1 MSLSRRT
8 VLFASAAAVAA
19 PSLRAQSAWPA
30 KPLRIVV
37 PYPPGGSS
45 DIIARAIS
53 QPLSDALKQTVIVE
67 NKPGANGVLG
77 LRELLKADPDGYTL
91 MVGNLGSL
99 VLNYAMDSKVGFD
112 PMKDVVPIASTAE
125 YATTMVVNKNV
136 PVNSVKEFVEYAK
149 ARHGQLTYGSTGEG
163 SMANLS
169 TMLFMKQTGVKMVH
183 APYKGGP
190 LALNDLIAGHIQLII
205 EVSPVVD
212 EQVRSGTIK
221 GFAVSSPYR
230 QPMLPD
236 VPTFAEA
243 GVPGVVVTG
252 WLGIY
257 GPPGIPEDVR
267 QKLGVAIV
275 EVIKDPEVV
284 KKLRAIGFEPTGQ
297 DTKTF
302 TDYHAAEVKRWVA
315 FYNEVGLRKN

>member
-1 MSLSRRT
+1 MRAFLT
-8 VLFASAAAVAA
+8 LLFSTMLVAAASADTY
-19 PSLRAQSAWPA
+19 PSRPIRLLIPFPPA
-30 KPLRIVV
+30 GITDLSGRIV
-37 PYPPGGSS
+37 
-45 DIIARAIS
+45 AEALREK
-53 QPLSDALKQTVIVE
+53 LKQTIVVE
-67 NKPGANGVLG
+67 NKPGANGVIG
-77 LRELLKADPDGYTL
+77 LKELLRAEPDGYTL

-125 YATTMVVNKNV
+125 YATTMVVNKSL
-136 PVNSVKEFVEYAK
+136 PVNSVKEFIDYAK
-149 ARHGQLTYGSTGEG
+149 ARQGQLTYGSTGEG

-205 EVSPVVD
+205 EVSPVVN

-243 GVPGVVVTG
+243 GVSGVVVTG

-257 GPPGIPEDVR
+257 GPPGLPEDVR
-267 QKLGVAIV
+267 QKLGAAIV
-275 EVIKDPEVV
+275 EVVKDPDVV

-297 DTKTF
+297 DTKAF
-302 TDYHAAEVKRWVA
+302 TEYHAAEVKRWVS
-315 FYNEVGLRKN
+315 FYTEVGLRKQ